1 MERVIDY
8 STGEIVN
15 DEDVFSLE
23 ILSAA
28 QQAIAAAQTIPDAK
42 LLLDQFT
49 AMAGLA
55 KRQKVELGIQQEIAS
70 SRLWTRRVLGAMI
83 EAMPKN
89 KGTAGTLN
97 GRDSSGGSRLEP
109 PEDKTPTLADVGIS
123 KTESSRLQA
132 EAEIPEPT
140 IHEYIEK
147 AKETENEITAAGL
160 RRKAKELVSDKVTYD
175 GDEWHTP
182 PEYVEAARQVMGEI
196 ELDPATNETAQAQIK
211 ANCYFTKDDNGLE
224 RAWAGN
230 VWMNPPYSYPK
241 VERFI
246 DKLISEFNQGNVPEA
261 IVLVNNS
268 SDTKWFHK
276 LIDRFPACFTRGR
289 VQFWHPDH
297 KSFATRQGQTFFYLG
312 PDWKA
317 EVFKEAFSKFGTV
330 VRAL

>member
-15 DEDVFSLE
+15 NEDVFSLE
-23 ILSAA
+23 ILNAA

-83 EAMPKN
+83 EAMPKAQGQRTDLVTGCYQVN
-89 KGTAGTLN
+89 KKAQLVDVGINKMEA
-97 GRDSSGGSRLEP
+97 SRLE
-109 PEDKTPTLADVGIS
+109 S
-123 KTESSRLQA
+123 
-132 EAEIPEPT
+132 EAKIPDPVVQ
-140 IHEYIEK
+140 EYIEN
-147 AKETENEITAAGL
+147 AKETRNEITAAGL

-182 PEYVEAARQVMGEI
+182 PEYIEAARQVLGEI

-276 LIDRFPACFTRGR
+276 LIDQFPACFTRGR

-297 KSFATRQGQTFFYLG
+297 KGFATRQGQVFFYLG

-317 EVFKEAFSKFGTV
+317 DVFNDVFSRFGTV
-330 VRAL
+330 VKKI